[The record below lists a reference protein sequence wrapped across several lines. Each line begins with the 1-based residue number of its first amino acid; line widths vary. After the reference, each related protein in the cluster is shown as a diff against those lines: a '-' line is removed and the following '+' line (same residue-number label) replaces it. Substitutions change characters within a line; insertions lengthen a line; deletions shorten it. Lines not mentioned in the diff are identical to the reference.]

1 MVRAVCVAL
10 SSCCGSF
17 LCIGEE
23 GLGRQIQTALLE
35 MVDMSKSKPKK
46 ELIHVDM
53 GQKLT
58 ELGLAKHFPVEV
70 RQLAGA

>member
-1 MVRAVCVAL
+1 M
-10 SSCCGSF
+10 
-17 LCIGEE
+17 
-23 GLGRQIQTALLE
+23 GRQIQTALLE

>member
-1 MVRAVCVAL
+1 MLCAWPSLHVV
-10 SSCCGSF
+10 GPF